1 MPVLKIEYAK
11 IGRHY
16 RVCFVEIT
24 NVNAIVIVTNG
35 YDTEMDILLQ
45 KLKIIVSE
53 KAIRDRVLFV
63 LGALVVFRALTAVPI
78 PGVDL
83 GVLEQF
89 FQNNQFLGLLN
100 IFSGGGLANLSIV
113 MLGVGP
119 FITASII
126 MQLMTVMSSKLKAM
140 YSEEGE
146 TGRARFTQY
155 SRQLMLPLAILQAFG
170 FLSLLKSQGV
180 IGGLSTFEFIVNMV
194 VIVAGSILLVWL
206 GELVTEYG
214 IGNGVSIIIFAGI
227 VATLPSAVSQLIY
240 TFDASKV
247 PLYAGFL
254 VTAIAIIYGVVVMT
268 QAERQVPITH
278 AKQVRGGKTYG
289 GTTSYLPLRINQAGV
304 IPIIFALSMILFPQ
318 MVLNVL
324 ATFNVPGVAVWSDK
338 ILAFFANEQMYTLV
352 YFVLVFVF
360 TFFYTA
366 VTFDPDAMS
375 KNLQRTGAFIPGIRP
390 GTHTSEY
397 LGTLITRL
405 TLVGALFL
413 GLIAI
418 LPMIMQMLT
427 GVTTLAI
434 GGTALLIAVSVVID
448 LVRRIDSQV
457 SMRQY

>member
-1 MPVLKIEYAK
+1 
-11 IGRHY
+11 
-16 RVCFVEIT
+16 
-24 NVNAIVIVTNG
+24 
-35 YDTEMDILLQ
+35 MDILLQ
-45 KLKIIVSE
+45 KLKIIVGE
-53 KAIRDRVLFV
+53 PAIRDRVLFV
-63 LGALVVFRALTAVPI
+63 LFALIVFRVLTAVPI

-83 GVLEQF
+83 NVLNQF
-89 FQNNQFLGLLN
+89 FENNQFLGLMN
-100 IFSGGGLANLSIV
+100 IFSGGGLTNLSIV

-155 SRQLMLPLAILQAFG
+155 SRQLTLPLAILQAFG

-180 IGGLSTFEFIVNMV
+180 ITGLTTFEFMLNVLIV
-194 VIVAGSILLVWL
+194 VAGSMLLIWL

-227 VATLPSAVSQLIY
+227 VATLPSSISQLY
-240 TFDASKV
+240 FNFDPSQI

-254 VTAIAIIYGVVVMT
+254 VASLAIIYGVVVMT
-268 QAERQVPITH
+268 QAERQVPITY

-289 GTTSYLPLRINQAGV
+289 GTTSYLPLRLNQAGV
-304 IPIIFALSMILFPQ
+304 IPIIFALSIILFPQ
-318 MVLNVL
+318 MILNIL
-324 ATFNVPGVAVWSDK
+324 ASFSVPGVAGLSEKVMT
-338 ILAFFANEQMYTLV
+338 FFQNQELYASV
-352 YFVLVFVF
+352 YFVLVILF

-375 KNLQRTGAFIPGIRP
+375 KNLQRNGAFVPGIRP
-390 GTHTSEY
+390 GTHTAEY
-397 LGTLITRL
+397 LGKLITRL
-405 TLVGALFL
+405 TLAGAIFL
-413 GLIAI
+413 GLVAV
-418 LPMIMQMLT
+418 LPMAMQILT
-427 GVTTLAI
+427 GVSTLAI

-457 SMRQY
+457 SLRQY